1 MKKIGLVYHPLNN
14 RALKQAQRIQEV
26 IEKQGVSTWI
36 CSAWDPPALKNELS
50 DTDLIITAGGDGTI
64 LRAAQVVADYNVPIT
79 GINLGRLG
87 FMTELSTSEAET
99 EVPRL
104 LDGEGWLDERS
115 LLETEIDQP
124 SHSTDHI
131 CHFHALNDV
140 VVARGGIARIIGID
154 ASIDDT
160 HVASYKADG
169 AIVSTATGS
178 TGYALAAGGPI
189 MHPQATDYLL
199 VPIVPHVSFHYPLLV
214 PRQSVV
220 KLKVFANNPATM
232 SIDGHISMP
241 LINETVVTVRASTK
255 TVSFLRLKP
264 KSDFFARLEHKIK
277 G

>member
-1 MKKIGLVYHPLNN
+1 MNKIGLVYHPLNE
-14 RALKQAQRIQEV
+14 RALRQAQRLQEL
-26 IEKQGVSTWI
+26 IEKEGVSTWI
-36 CSAWDPPALKNELS
+36 CSAWDPPALKNELEN
-50 DTDLIITAGGDGTI
+50 TDLIITAGGDGTI
-64 LRAAQVVADYNVPIT
+64 LRAAQIVAEFNIPIT

-87 FMTELSTSEAET
+87 FMTELATTEAEL
-99 EVPRL
+99 EISRL
-104 LDGEGWLDERS
+104 LNGEGWLDERA

-124 SHSTDHI
+124 SRSADHI

-154 ASIDDT
+154 ASIDGT
-160 HVASYKADG
+160 HIASYKADG

-199 VPIVPHVSFHYPLLV
+199 VPIVPHISFHYPLLV
-214 PRQSVV
+214 PHHSVV

-241 LINETVVTVRASTK
+241 LINQTVVTVRASTK
-255 TVSFLRLKP
+255 KVNFLRLKP
-264 KSDFFARLEHKIK
+264 KSDFFARLEQKIK